1 MGEAQPVLAAAPEE
15 REIEQGRQIFETA
28 YVLGLNWCDKHGKE
42 YLRDIVGY
50 DR

>member
-1 MGEAQPVLAAAPEE
+1 MDEAKAVPAAALTE

-28 YVLGLNWCDKHGKE
+28 YVLGLIWCDKHGKE